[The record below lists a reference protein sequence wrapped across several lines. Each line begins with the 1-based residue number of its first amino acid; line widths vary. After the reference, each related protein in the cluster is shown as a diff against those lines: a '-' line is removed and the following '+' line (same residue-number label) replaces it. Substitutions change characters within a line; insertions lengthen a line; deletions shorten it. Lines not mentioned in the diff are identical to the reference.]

1 MVIQLSTIALIDINK
16 LKTTLMAAFFK
27 NVLLKC
33 LHITIN
39 LQKIKYC
46 LLTGYMVLSIR
57 GDEDVFKD
65 C

>member
-1 MVIQLSTIALIDINK
+1 MVVQLSTIALIDINK

-39 LQKIKYC
+39 LQKNQVLFINWIHGIKY
-46 LLTGYMVLSIR
+46 
-57 GDEDVFKD
+57 
-65 C
+65 